1 MKTLSIRFLTMVL
14 LPLLALWLSL
24 SAYAQTSPAQSS
36 DPSASGATP
45 AASNPPSN
53 PSPKPHHGEAKQ
65 RFLQADSNGDGKLSR
80 AEAQSLPHLAKR
92 FDEIDL
98 NRDGYITRDELRAAH
113 ERMKAAR
120 AQRQSQPPGDQAT
133 SSQAQGDDG
142 SH

>member
-14 LPLLALWLSL
+14 LPLLALSL
-24 SAYAQTSPAQSS
+24 SAFAQTAPAQPG
-36 DPSASGATP
+36 DPSASGATS
-45 AASNPPSN
+45 AAPNPLSS

-80 AEAQSLPHLAKR
+80 DEAQSLPHLAKR
-92 FDEIDL
+92 FADIDSD
-98 NRDGYITRDELRAAH
+98 RDGYITRDELRAAH
-113 ERMKAAR
+113 QRMKAAR
-120 AQRQSQPPGDQAT
+120 VQRQSQPPGDQAT